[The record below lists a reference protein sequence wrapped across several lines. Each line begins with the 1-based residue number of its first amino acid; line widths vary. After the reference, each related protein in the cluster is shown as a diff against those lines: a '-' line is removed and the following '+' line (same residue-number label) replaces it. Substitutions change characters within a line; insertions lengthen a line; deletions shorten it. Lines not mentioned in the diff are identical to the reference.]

1 MEPDKKRTVGFFW
14 LRIVGGI
21 LTAAGAGIL
30 GYYLVD
36 IVQLGF
42 SHMSGWYIERLR
54 PFMTAGAVL
63 IVIGILAYRE
73 GNRRTD

>member
-1 MEPDKKRTVGFFW
+1 MEPGGKREVGMFW
-14 LRIVGGI
+14 LRMAGGI
-21 LTAAGAGIL
+21 LMATGAGIL
-30 GYYLVD
+30 GYYIVD

-54 PFMTAGAVL
+54 PFMTVGAVL
-63 IVIGILAYRE
+63 IVIGILAYKE

>member
-1 MEPDKKRTVGFFW
+1 MEPERKRAVGMFW
-14 LRIVGGI
+14 LRMAGGI
-21 LTAAGAGIL
+21 LMATGAGIL

-36 IVQLGF
+36 VVQLRF

-63 IVIGILAYRE
+63 IILGILAYRE
-73 GNRRTD
+73 GNRRTY

>member
-1 MEPDKKRTVGFFW
+1 MESDKKRRVGFFW
-14 LRIVGGI
+14 LRIVGGL
-21 LTAAGAGIL
+21 LTAGGAGIL

-36 IVQLGF
+36 VVQLGF

-63 IVIGILAYRE
+63 IVLGILAYRE

>member
-1 MEPDKKRTVGFFW
+1 MEPGRKRAVGMFW
-14 LRIVGGI
+14 LRMAGGV
-21 LTAAGAGIL
+21 LMATGAGIL

-36 IVQLGF
+36 VVQLGF

-63 IVIGILAYRE
+63 IILGILAYRE

>member
-1 MEPDKKRTVGFFW
+1 MEPERKRAVGMFW
-14 LRIVGGI
+14 LRMAGGI
-21 LTAAGAGIL
+21 LMATGAGIL

-36 IVQLGF
+36 VVQLSF

-63 IVIGILAYRE
+63 IILGILAYRE
-73 GNRRTD
+73 GNRRTY

>member
-1 MEPDKKRTVGFFW
+1 MFW
-14 LRIVGGI
+14 LRMAGGI
-21 LTAAGAGIL
+21 LMATGAGIL

-36 IVQLGF
+36 VVQLGF

-63 IVIGILAYRE
+63 VILGLFVYRE
-73 GNRRTD
+73 GSRRTD